1 MFRGKNHFALRS
13 SQAGQAFIGSLK
25 LYSRA
30 LPDLQH
36 LRLRYTILGCSNYS
50 MQAVAAFSRTVRFIP
65 TLETLDI
72 ELESRRDFICAKA
85 NDYEHYL
92 PIEEASKDLYENGH
106 DLKAD
111 QCRLRRIT
119 LSGRSWTSEMRFV
132 TLSGEPCSDLAP
144 ILAERLLPA
153 QREVRF
159 GTSSE

>member
-85 NDYEHYL
+85 NDCEHYL

-153 QREVRF
+153 LREVRF